1 MKLTGALM
9 TKPNK
14 DVGSIR
20 PKKGTNSTSHLNC
33 LIHSEALQSLDIKN
47 SIVKSAVSAFVS
59 VDTFPLTKHLFTHR
73 DSPFPR
79 AASREI

>member
-1 MKLTGALM
+1 VKFAGTIL

-14 DVGSIR
+14 DVGGIGPEKRTDPSSDLDR
-20 PKKGTNSTSHLNC
+20 LVNTEPLK
-33 LIHSEALQSLDIKN
+33 SLHVEHPV
-47 SIVKSAVSAFVS
+47 VKSPIGAFVS
-59 VDTFPLTKHLFTHR
+59 VNTFPLTKHLFSHK